1 MLIKENNN
9 YSNNEIIKKLNK
21 WIRLLSDYNVDNESD
36 TWNIIGSL
44 TIMEEEMSNLSME
57 FTENFPTL
65 NAVSRIIKESKYNI
79 SSLYSKNDYKK
90 TQYEIRIEII
100 NLNKRLIKTLESFR
114 KEKLEKT
121 IKMKEVLDADFSNE

>member
-9 YSNNEIIKKLNK
+9 YSNNEIIKKMNK

-36 TWNIIGSL
+36 AWNIIGSL
-44 TIMEEEMSNLSME
+44 TMMEDDISNLSME
-57 FTENFPTL
+57 FTENFSTL
-65 NAVSRIIKESKYNI
+65 NTFSRIIKESKYNI

-100 NLNKRLIKTLESFR
+100 NLNKRLIRTLENFR

-121 IKMKEVLDADFSNE
+121 IKMKEVLDADFTKE